1 MLAGSV
7 EIILI
12 IAILL
17 VLALVV
23 ILFLRNKKLK
33 ATQTPQKEAIVS
45 EAVRETVITAD
56 SDTDNDELV
65 AAFLALHLYTSEEI
79 HDEESNVLTIERTQR
94 RYSPWSSK
102 IYSINNILQ
111 R

>member
-12 IAILL
+12 IAFLL

-33 ATQTPQKEAIVS
+33 ANQTPQKEVIVS